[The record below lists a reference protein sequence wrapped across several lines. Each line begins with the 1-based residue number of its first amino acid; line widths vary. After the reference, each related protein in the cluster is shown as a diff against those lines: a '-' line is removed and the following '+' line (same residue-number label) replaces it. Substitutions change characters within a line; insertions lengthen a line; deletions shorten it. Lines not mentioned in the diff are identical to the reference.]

1 MNLAFRMAMAAD
13 DGKPRLPGSLEVN
26 RRLSQWLT
34 IRADGK
40 VEVRSGKVEIGQGIL
55 TALAQI
61 VACELQ
67 VRFERIV
74 MVGASTAA
82 SPDEAVTSGSLSV
95 QESGSALRHAAAE
108 ARCLLIAEAAR
119 RSGFDAARIACDD
132 GEFRVDGRAIGL
144 NYWAFA
150 DAGLLEREATGKV
163 APLPSAALAVVGA
176 SVPRI
181 DLPDKVFGLP
191 RFVHDL
197 ELPGML
203 HAAIL
208 RPPSPAARL
217 VGLDDSRARA
227 IEGCER
233 VLRDGS
239 FVGVL
244 AASGAA
250 ARRALEALRG
260 AARWEEAATLP
271 DAAALGAWL
280 KQQPVE
286 TKLVDARS
294 AAQPGAQ
301 PTAASRTVRAAFTR
315 PYLAHASLGPAC
327 ALACWS
333 GAGAAARV
341 EVWTHSQGIYNLRAD
356 LALATGLPAERIV
369 VHHVEGAGCYGH
381 NGADDVAWDAV
392 LMARAEPGRPVRVLW
407 SRADELAWSP
417 FGPPMLVQL
426 EADLD
431 AEGRVLAWRHD
442 VWSNGHGTRPGRAKT
457 PALLAAW
464 HLEQPHERLVAVNAA
479 LAAGGGSERNAVP
492 GYEFASWQVHNHRLL
507 TMPIRTSALRSL
519 GAFANVFAVE
529 SFVDDLAR
537 EAGRDPLDW
546 RLDYLRDPRARA
558 VLEKV
563 AQMSGWRGLRRSDGI
578 GYGMA
583 YARYKNTGAYC
594 AVVAEIEAGTQIR
607 ARRLWIAVDV
617 GRVINPDGIANQTEG
632 GAIQAT
638 SWALKEAV
646 TFDRTRITSDAW
658 ETYPIL
664 RFSEVPQVT
673 VEIISDPDAPS
684 LGAGESAHGPV
695 AGALGNA
702 VRDALG
708 VRVRDLP
715 LTPEQIAA
723 AA

>member
-1 MNLAFRMAMAAD
+1 MNLAFRLAATAD
-13 DGKPRLPGSLEVN
+13 DGKPRLPGSLQVN
-26 RRLSQWLT
+26 RRISQWLT
-34 IRADGK
+34 LRADGR

-95 QESGSALRHAAAE
+95 QESGTALRHAAAE
-108 ARCLLIAEAAR
+108 ARAVMIGEAAR
-119 RSGFDAARIACDD
+119 RLGVDAGGIEVHDGDFLLDGQPSG
-132 GEFRVDGRAIGL
+132 L
-144 NYWAFA
+144 TYWSLA
-150 DAGLLEREATGKV
+150 DAGLLEREATGSV
-163 APLPSAALAVVGA
+163 APLPSAALSVVG
-176 SVPRI
+176 SPVPRI
-181 DLPDKVFGLP
+181 DLPDKVFGRP

-197 ELPGML
+197 EFPGML

-217 VGLDDSRARA
+217 LELDDSRAHA
-227 IEGCER
+227 IAGFQR
-233 VLRDGS
+233 VVRDGS

-250 ARRALEALRG
+250 ARQALEAVRG
-260 AARWEEAATLP
+260 AARWEEAETLP
-271 DAAALGAWL
+271 DASALGAWL

-286 TKLVDARS
+286 SRLVEERKAS
-294 AAQPGAQ
+294 QPEAAV
-301 PTAASRTVRAAFTR
+301 RTVRATYTR
-315 PYLAHASLGPAC
+315 PYIAHASLGPAC

-333 GAGAAARV
+333 GGGDGARI
-341 EVWTHSQGIYNLRAD
+341 EVWTHSQGIYNLRTD
-356 LALATGLPAERIV
+356 LALATGFPAERIT

-381 NGADDVAWDAV
+381 NGADDVAFDAV
-392 LMARAEPGRPVRVLW
+392 LMARAAPGHAVRVLW

-417 FGPPMLVQL
+417 FGPPMAVQV

-431 AEGRVLAWRHD
+431 SEGRVVAWRHD
-442 VWSNGHGTRPGRAKT
+442 VWSNGHGTRPGRSKT

-464 HLEQPHERLVAVNAA
+464 HLEKPYERLIAVNAA

-507 TMPIRTSALRSL
+507 SMPMRASALRSL

-537 EAGRDPLDW
+537 EAGSDPLAW
-546 RLDYLRDPRARA
+546 RLGYLRDPRARA
-558 VLEKV
+558 VLEK
-563 AQMSGWRGLRRSDGI
+563 AADMSGWRDRQRSDSV

-583 YARYKNTGAYC
+583 YSRYKITGAYC
-594 AVVAEIEAGTQIR
+594 AVVAEIEAGTEIR
-607 ARRLWIAVDV
+607 ARRLWIAVDC
-617 GRVINPDGIANQTEG
+617 GRAVNPDGIANQIEG
-632 GAIQAT
+632 GAIQAA
-638 SWALKEAV
+638 SWTLKEAV
-646 TFDRTRITSDAW
+646 RFDHTRVTSDSW
-658 ETYPIL
+658 ESYPIL
-664 RFSEVPQVT
+664 RFSEVPQVE
-673 VEIISDPDAPS
+673 VEILVDPELPS
-684 LGAGESAHGPV
+684 CGAGEAAHGPT
-695 AGALGNA
+695 AAAIDNA

-715 LTPEQIAA
+715 ITPEHIALA
-723 AA
+723 AEQ

>member
-1 MNLAFRMAMAAD
+1 MNLAFRMAATAD
-13 DGKPRLPGSLEVN
+13 DGKPRLPGSLQVN
-26 RRLSQWLT
+26 RLLSQWLA

-67 VRFERIV
+67 VRFERIF
-74 MVGASTAA
+74 MVGASTAV

-95 QESGSALRHAAAE
+95 QESGTALRYAAAE
-108 ARCLLIAEAAR
+108 ARALLIGEAAR
-119 RSGFDAARIACDD
+119 RKGIDAARIDCDD
-132 GEFRVDGRAIGL
+132 GEFLLDGQPLGM
-144 NYWAFA
+144 NFWALA
-150 DAGLLEREATGKV
+150 DAGLLEREATGLV
-163 APLPSAALAVVGA
+163 APLSSTALSVVGA
-176 SVPRI
+176 PVPRI
-181 DLPDKVFGLP
+181 DLPEKVFGLP

-217 VGLDDSRARA
+217 VELDDSRARA
-227 IEGCER
+227 IPGFER
-233 VLRDGS
+233 VVRDGN

-244 AASGAA
+244 AANGAS
-250 ARRALEALRG
+250 ARQTLEALRAG
-260 AARWEEAATLP
+260 ARWEETETLP

-280 KQQPVE
+280 LQQPVE
-286 TKLVDARS
+286 TKLVDERK
-294 AAQPGAQ
+294 AAQPGK
-301 PTAASRTVRAAFTR
+301 TARTVRATYTR
-315 PYLAHASLGPAC
+315 PYIAHASLGPAC

-333 GAGAAARV
+333 GAGDAAQI
-341 EVWTHSQGIYNLRAD
+341 EVWSHSQGIYNLRTD
-356 LALATGLPAERIV
+356 LVLATGLPAERIIV
-369 VHHVEGAGCYGH
+369 RHVEGAGCYGH
-381 NGADDVAWDAV
+381 NGADDVAFDAV
-392 LMARAEPGRPVRVLW
+392 LMARTVPGRAVRVLW

-417 FGPPMLVQL
+417 FGPPMAVKL

-431 AEGRVLAWRHD
+431 AEGRVVAWRHD
-442 VWSNGHGTRPGRAKT
+442 VWGNGHGTRPGRSKS

-464 HLEQPHERLVAVNAA
+464 HLEKPHERLMAVNAA

-507 TMPIRTSALRSL
+507 TMPIRASALRSL

-529 SFVDDLAR
+529 SFIDDLAR

-546 RLDYLRDPRARA
+546 RMDYLRDPRARA

-563 AQMSGWRGLRRSDGI
+563 AQMSGWRARRRSESV
-578 GYGMA
+578 GYGIA
-583 YARYKNTGAYC
+583 YSRYKNTGAYC
-594 AVVAEIEAGTQIR
+594 AVVAEIEAGTEIR
-607 ARRLWIAVDV
+607 ARHIWIAVDV
-617 GRVINPDGIANQTEG
+617 GRAINPDGIANQTEG

-646 TFDRTRITSDAW
+646 AFDRTRITSDSW
-658 ETYPIL
+658 DTYPIL
-664 RFSEVPQVT
+664 RFSEVPQVQ
-673 VEIISDPDAPS
+673 VEIISDPECPS

-715 LTPEQIAA
+715 LTPDHIAA

>member
-1 MNLAFRMAMAAD
+1 MNLAFRMATTAD
-13 DGKPRLPGSLEVN
+13 DGKPRLPGSLQVN
-26 RRLSQWLT
+26 RRLSQWLAV
-34 IRADGK
+34 RADGK

-95 QESGSALRHAAAE
+95 QESGTALRYAAAE
-108 ARCLLIAEAAR
+108 VRALLIAEAAR
-119 RSGFDAARIACDD
+119 RKGIDAARIGCDD
-132 GEFRVDGRAIGL
+132 GEFVVDWQPIGL
-144 NYWAFA
+144 NFWALA
-150 DAGLLEREATGKV
+150 DAGLLEREATGQV

-176 SVPRI
+176 PVPRI
-181 DLPDKVFGLP
+181 DLPEKVFGLP

-197 ELPGML
+197 EFPGML
-203 HAAIL
+203 HAAML

-217 VGLDDSRARA
+217 LELDDSRARA
-227 IEGCER
+227 IPGFER
-233 VLRDGS
+233 VVRDGN

-244 AASGAA
+244 ASSGAA
-250 ARRALEALRG
+250 ARLVLEVVRAN
-260 AARWEEAATLP
+260 ARWAEEETLP
-271 DAAALGAWL
+271 DAAALGPWL
-280 KQQPVE
+280 RQQPVE
-286 TKLVDARS
+286 TKLVDERK
-294 AAQPGAQ
+294 AAQQ
-301 PTAASRTVRAAFTR
+301 AAAVRTVSATYTR
-315 PYLAHASLGPAC
+315 PYIAHASLGPAC

-333 GAGAAARV
+333 GEGDATQI
-341 EVWTHSQGIYNLRAD
+341 EVWTHSQGIYNLRTD
-356 LALATGLPAERIV
+356 LALATGLPVERIIV
-369 VHHVEGAGCYGH
+369 NHVEGAGCYGH
-381 NGADDVAWDAV
+381 NGADDVAFDAV
-392 LMARAEPGRPVRVLW
+392 LMARAAPGQVVRVLW

-417 FGPPMLVQL
+417 FGPPMAVQV

-431 AEGRVLAWRHD
+431 SDGMVVAWRHD
-442 VWSNGHGTRPGRAKT
+442 VWGNGHGTRPGRSKS

-464 HLEQPHERLVAVNAA
+464 HLEKPYERLIAVNAA

-507 TMPIRTSALRSL
+507 TMPIRASALRSL

-529 SFVDDLAR
+529 SFVDELAR

-563 AQMSGWRGLRRSDGI
+563 AQMSDWRARQRSESI
-578 GYGMA
+578 GYGIA
-583 YARYKNTGAYC
+583 YSRYKNTGAYC
-594 AVVAEIEAGTQIR
+594 AVVAEIEAGTEIR

-617 GRVINPDGIANQTEG
+617 GRAINPDGVANQTEG

-646 TFDRTRITSDAW
+646 AFDRTRITSDTW
-658 ETYPIL
+658 ESYPIL
-664 RFSEVPQVT
+664 RFSEVPQVM
-673 VEIISDPDAPS
+673 VAIISDPDTPS

-708 VRVRDLP
+708 VRVCDLP
-715 LTPEQIAA
+715 LTPEHIAA

>member
-1 MNLAFRMAMAAD
+1 MNLAFRMATTAD
-13 DGKPRLPGSLEVN
+13 DGKPRLPGSLQVN
-26 RRLSQWLT
+26 RRLSQWLNL
-34 IRADGK
+34 RSDGT

-74 MVGASTAA
+74 MVAASTTA

-95 QESGSALRHAAAE
+95 QESGTALRHAAAE
-108 ARCLLIAEAAR
+108 ARALMLDEAAR
-119 RSGFDAARIACDD
+119 RKGVEATGIEIHD
-132 GEFRVDGRAIGL
+132 GEFVRDGQPLGL
-144 NYWAFA
+144 SYWSLA
-150 DAGLLEREATGKV
+150 DAGLLEREATGGI
-163 APLPSAALAVVGA
+163 APLPSAALSVVG
-176 SVPRI
+176 SPVRRI
-181 DLPDKVFGLP
+181 DLPDKVFGRP

-197 ELPGML
+197 EFPGML

-217 VGLDDSRARA
+217 VDLDDSRARLIA
-227 IEGCER
+227 GFKQ
-233 VLRDGS
+233 VVRDGN

-244 AASGAA
+244 AASGAS
-250 ARRALEALRG
+250 ARQALEALRG
-260 AARWEEAATLP
+260 GARWEEPETLP
-271 DAAALGAWL
+271 EASALGAWL

-286 TKLVDARS
+286 TKLVDERK
-294 AAQPGAQ
+294 AAQPVPAV
-301 PTAASRTVRAAFTR
+301 RTVRATYSR
-315 PYLAHASLGPAC
+315 PYIAHASLGPAC

-333 GAGAAARV
+333 GSGGEARI
-341 EVWTHSQGIYNLRAD
+341 EVWTHSQGIYNLRTD
-356 LALATGLPAERIV
+356 IALATGLPAERIIV
-369 VHHVEGAGCYGH
+369 NHVEGAGCYGH
-381 NGADDVAWDAV
+381 NGADDVAFDAV
-392 LMARAEPGRPVRVLW
+392 LMARTAPGSVVRVLW

-417 FGPPMLVQL
+417 FGPPMAVQV

-431 AEGRVLAWRHD
+431 SEGRVVAWRHD
-442 VWSNGHGTRPGRAKT
+442 VWSNGHGTRPGRSKT

-464 HLEQPHERLVAVNAA
+464 HLEKPYERLIAVNAA

-492 GYEFASWQVHNHRLL
+492 GYEFASWHVHNHRLL
-507 TMPIRTSALRSL
+507 TMPIRASALRSL

-537 EAGRDPLDW
+537 EAGQDPLEW
-546 RLDYLRDPRARA
+546 RMGYLRDPRARA

-563 AQMSGWRGLRRSDGI
+563 AQMSGWHERQRSESV
-578 GYGMA
+578 GYGIA
-583 YARYKNTGAYC
+583 YSRYKNTGAYC
-594 AVVAEIEAGTQIR
+594 AVVAEIEAGTEIR
-607 ARRLWIAVDV
+607 ARRIWIAVDV
-617 GRVINPDGIANQTEG
+617 GRAINPDGIVNQTEG

-638 SWALKEAV
+638 SWALKEEVA
-646 TFDRTRITSDAW
+646 FDRTRITSDAW

-664 RFSEVPQVT
+664 RFSEVPQVA
-673 VEIISDPDAPS
+673 VEIISDPDTSS

-715 LTPEQIAA
+715 LTPEHIAA